1 MRYFC
6 KFLLLIVTLL
16 SFTQRASGKYII
28 VEPSKSIISQLK
40 EENCA
45 YEIRDNFSLGGQTL
59 KIPSNCLLVFRGGS
73 ISGGSVMFN
82 STYLD
87 GNVNIAIKQGGTVK
101 GSIVNETIYTRWFNV
116 KDDALFVLL
125 NALLQD
131 NSHKTYCIDA
141 GTYIIKT
148 PLTIRNVSEAVID
161 FRGAIIVDQTQGES
175 ALLHRPNPM
184 IHIRTSHNIEIKN
197 LDYRLSDNRYF
208 SKTSTA
214 VIWLGY
220 GPNDW
225 NSDIYN
231 IRLSNITG
239 KGNLVKSVKGGT
251 SSNMLISGVG
261 NMHNITLEDIVYDG
275 DVASLINFE
284 WGLLPSDT
292 KTYKERG
299 INLPNQYG
307 IHPYNLT
314 IRNVVGKNAPS
325 STGYL
330 RLSSCYNAVI
340 ENCYGYNV
348 NSFVMLYNGDFS
360 ISRVNGSA
368 IVRNCASYIN
378 EDYSGKSLSGL
389 LIFNTYIDPV
399 SSKKHTGEL
408 AHNMSYI
415 IENCE
420 FQGIRGLSGCG
431 IRVLGG
437 DGNVVMTNV
446 TMKNYTLGAKLSGA
460 EGHNKT
466 GGLAFYNCLFL
477 NNTSSVELY
486 SLDNCVF
493 KGCIF
498 RSDVSHNKNRIG
510 NSQVAVYSGVNGFS
524 LQDCVFEDNSK
535 TNKAPFVTFEQKDNV
550 KAVIENCSF
559 TGSKADTPLV
569 LPKTV
574 SLSDCK
580 IK

>member
-1 MRYFC
+1 M
-6 KFLLLIVTLL
+6 LLCI
-16 SFTQRASGKYII
+16 TQRAAGKYI
-28 VEPSKSIISQLK
+28 VVDPSKSIVSQLR
-40 EENCA
+40 EESCA
-45 YEIRDNFSLGGQTL
+45 YEIRDNFKLGGQIL
-59 KIPSNCLLVFRGGS
+59 KVPTNCSLIFRGGS
-73 ISGGSVMFN
+73 ISGGSVVFN

-87 GNVNIAIKQGGTVK
+87 GNVDISIKQGGTVK
-101 GSIVNETIYTRWFNV
+101 GSIVNEIVYTRWFNV

-125 NALLQD
+125 NSLLPD
-131 NSHKTYCIDA
+131 NPHKTYCIET
-141 GTYIIKT
+141 GVYTIT
-148 PLTIRNVSEAVID
+148 SPLLIRNLSDAVID
-161 FRGAIIVDQTQGES
+161 FHGATLIDETQGES

-184 IHIRTSHNIEIKN
+184 IHIRTSHNIEIRNVVYKV
-197 LDYRLSDNRYF
+197 SDKRYF
-208 SKTSTA
+208 SKTGTA
-214 VIWLGY
+214 AIWLGY
-220 GPNDW
+220 GANDW

-231 IRLSNITG
+231 IRLCNITG
-239 KGNLVKSVKGGT
+239 EGDLVKSVKGGT

-299 INLPNQYG
+299 INLPSQYG

-314 IRNVVGKNAPS
+314 IRNVFGKNAPS
-325 STGYL
+325 CTGYL

-378 EDYSGKSLSGL
+378 EGYNGKSLSGL
-389 LIFNTYIDPV
+389 LIFNTYVDPV

-420 FQGIRGLSGCG
+420 FQGKQGLQGNG

-437 DGNVVMTNV
+437 DGNVVFNNV
-446 TMKNYTLGAKLSGA
+446 TVKNYTMAAKLSGA
-460 EGHNKT
+460 EGHNKI
-466 GGLAFYNCLFL
+466 GGLAFNNCLFL

-498 RSDVSHNKNRIG
+498 RSDVSHAKNRIG

-535 TNKAPFVTFEQKDNV
+535 NNKAPFVTFEQRDNV
-550 KAVIENCSF
+550 KALIENCSF
-559 TGSKADTPLV
+559 TGSKADAPIV

-574 SLSDCK
+574 SLNECK
-580 IK
+580 IN